1 MAVKASAAEVSIS
14 KAAVGEGVESEQ
26 ADQQDPWKNL
36 LKDSAP
42 SPSSA
47 RRTDERGTERIEELF
62 PGGELPPTLV
72 DLSREKK
79 GKEESPARPRAPID
93 YPDPGARDS
102 SLVDAQSERPEGAPK
117 GAPKELASGA
127 SQPGGREI
135 PLPSL
140 EGGRGEEIEEITD
153 PWKKLMQSQRKE
165 SPTDKASE
173 SGSDVSLE
181 LDLGAKPAETKDR
194 EEQQD
199 TH

>member
-1 MAVKASAAEVSIS
+1 MAVKASAAEVGIS
-14 KAAVGEGVESEQ
+14 KAAAGAGVEGEQ

-42 SPSSA
+42 SPPSA

-72 DLSREKK
+72 DLSRGKK
-79 GKEESPARPRAPID
+79 GKEEPTAGPRAPID
-93 YPDPGARDS
+93 YPDQGARDS
-102 SLVDAQSERPEGAPK
+102 SPPDAPSERPEGAPK
-117 GAPKELASGA
+117 ELAAGA
-127 SQPGGREI
+127 SQPGGREL

-140 EGGRGEEIEEITD
+140 EVGRGEETEEITD
-153 PWKKLMQSQRKE
+153 PWKRLMQSQRKE
-165 SPTDKASE
+165 SPTGQAPE
-173 SGSDVSLE
+173 SGPEVSLE
-181 LDLGAKPAETKDR
+181 LDLGAKPTETKDR